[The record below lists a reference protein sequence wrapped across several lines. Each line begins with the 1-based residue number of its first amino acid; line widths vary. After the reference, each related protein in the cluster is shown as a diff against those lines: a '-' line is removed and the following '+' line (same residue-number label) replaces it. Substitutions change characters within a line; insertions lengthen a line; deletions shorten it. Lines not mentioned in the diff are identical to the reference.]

1 MSFAKSFR
9 RRGRGHPPRPARQL
23 RLDGLEDRSV
33 PSVYTV
39 TNLHDDGAGS
49 LRRAVETANAHPGV
63 DAINFAAGLHGT
75 ITLTSGELDVT
86 DDLTV
91 TGPGA
96 AVLAVSGNAASR
108 VFDVAGG
115 STDVTIRNLTIAHG
129 LIADTTVDGPLGAAA
144 LGGGI
149 LDDGAH
155 LLLSHVT
162 LADNLAAGFLGGGGG
177 VAAIDGA
184 ALTVDG
190 CTVAGNRAAGTS
202 VDSPGGGIL
211 ADGTSTLTVRGSTF
225 TGNRAIDG
233 GAIAVWGGS
242 QATVTTSAFIN
253 NLARGNDGT
262 STSDPTTADNGGA
275 IFIAANSAVGD
286 PGDTTAAVSSSAF
299 ISNMARGGDG
309 GPGGDAGQ
317 GAGGAIG
324 IEGGPTTADIPAVDI
339 RLCTFTANQAVG
351 GTGGTGADG
360 GAGGVGQGGALSQAN
375 ATLTLEDSTFIG
387 NQGIGGAGGAAA
399 AGGVG
404 GPGGPGR
411 AGAFVHTVAGA
422 TGADFHPISTVTG
435 VFMTGNRAVGGAG
448 GSAGDGGVGGAGG
461 PGQGGAIRALLGT
474 FNMSDSVLSFNRA
487 VGGAGGAAGVG
498 GVGGSG
504 GNGQG
509 GAAIT
514 SLGAT
519 AVLTDTALLWNQA
532 VGGAGAAGGDGG
544 SGLGG
549 GIFNP
554 NGPPP
559 PLGAPDLT
567 LQGCRIEFNQATSGS
582 AGTGGTDGDGIGGG
596 VFNVGTFNVDA
607 ATVIAHNHASTSS
620 DDIFP

>member
-1 MSFAKSFR
+1 M
-9 RRGRGHPPRPARQL
+9 L

-49 LRRAVETANAHPGV
+49 LRRAIQTANANPGA
-63 DAINFAAGLHGT
+63 DSIKFAPGLHGT

-86 DDLTV
+86 DDLTI

-96 AVLAVSGNAASR
+96 NLLTVSGNDASR
-108 VFDVAGG
+108 VLDVSGG
-115 STDVTIRNLTIAHG
+115 ATGVTIRNLTVAAG
-129 LIADTTVDGPLGAAA
+129 LADNPTVTGPLGQAA

-149 LDDGAH
+149 LVDGAS
-155 LLLSHVT
+155 LVLSHVT
-162 LADNLAAGFLGGGGG
+162 LADNLATGFIGGGGG
-177 VAAIDGA
+177 VAAVTGA

-190 CTVAGNRAAGTS
+190 CTVTGNRAAGTS
-202 VDSPGGGIL
+202 VDSPGGGVL
-211 ADGTSTLTVRGSTF
+211 ADGGSALTVRGSIF

-242 QATVTTSAFIN
+242 QASVTASTFAN

-262 STSDPTTADNGGA
+262 LTTEPTTSDNGGA
-275 IFIAANSAVGD
+275 IFVAAQSAVGN
-286 PGDTTAAVSSSAF
+286 PGNTNVSMTTCAF
-299 ISNMARGGDG
+299 TANMARGGDG
-309 GPGGDAGQ
+309 APSGDAGQ

-324 IEGGPTTADIPAVDI
+324 IQGGPTTADIPVVDI
-339 RLCTFTANQAVG
+339 RLSTFINNQAMG
-351 GTGGTGADG
+351 GNGGAGTDG
-360 GAGGVGQGGALSQAN
+360 GAGGVGQGGAVSQAN
-375 ATLTLEDSTFIG
+375 ATLTLEDSTFVG
-387 NQGIGGAGGAAA
+387 NQAT
-399 AGGVG
+399 GGVGGSAGPGGNG

-411 AGAFVHTVAGA
+411 AGAFVHTVAGVN
-422 TGADFHPISTVTG
+422 GANFHPVSTVTD
-435 VFMTGNRAVGGAG
+435 VIMTGNWAVGGMG
-448 GSAGDGGVGGAGG
+448 GSAGDGGTGGNGG

-474 FNMSDSVLSFNRA
+474 FNLSDSLLAANRA
-487 VGGAGGAAGVG
+487 IGGAGGAAGVG

-509 GAAIT
+509 GAFIT
-514 SLGAT
+514 SLGVT

-532 VGGAGAAGGDGG
+532 VGGVGAAGGNGG

-567 LQGCRIEFNQATSGS
+567 LQSCRIEFNQATGGS
-582 AGTGGTDGDGIGGG
+582 AGVGGTDGVGIGGG
-596 VFNVGTFNVDA
+596 VFNVGTFNFDA
-607 ATVIAHNHASTSS
+607 TTVIDHNHASTSN